1 MKRAWTRPTAG
12 ALDDWAREVGMRKQ
26 KRRSPAF
33 QLYVA
38 DWLSSPSILLMNSAQ
53 EGAYLRLLLIQW
65 NSPDFALP
73 NDDEKLA
80 LLSRLGDS
88 WEELGMAVKACFVE
102 HPKDPKKL

>member
-1 MKRAWTRPTAG
+1 
-12 ALDDWAREVGMRKQ
+12 MRKR

-38 DWLSSPSILLMNSAQ
+38 DWLSSPSILLMSTAQ

-80 LLSRLGDS
+80 VLSRLGDS
-88 WEELGMAVKACFVE
+88 WNELGPAVKACFDQ
-102 HPKDPKKL
+102 HPKHPKKLVNKPLYSELKKQDE